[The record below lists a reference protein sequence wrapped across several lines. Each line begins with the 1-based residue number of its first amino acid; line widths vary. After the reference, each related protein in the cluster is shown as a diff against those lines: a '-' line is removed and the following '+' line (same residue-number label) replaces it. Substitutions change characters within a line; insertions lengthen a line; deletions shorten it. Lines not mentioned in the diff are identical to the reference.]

1 MDEGV
6 RVATILWSNSGKEVS
21 SDASITGGVVCR
33 LLQLLQLA
41 DEPLPQ
47 NPVLD
52 PDVVLDL
59 AVRQLQVSICYQQ
72 VRQHIITKLC

>member
-6 RVATILWSNSGKEVS
+6 GVATILWSNSGEEVS
-21 SDASITGGVVCR
+21 SDASITGGVVRR

-47 NPVLD
+47 DPVLD
-52 PDVVLDL
+52 SDVILDL
-59 AVRQLQVSICYQQ
+59 TVRQLQD
-72 VRQHIITKLC
+72 